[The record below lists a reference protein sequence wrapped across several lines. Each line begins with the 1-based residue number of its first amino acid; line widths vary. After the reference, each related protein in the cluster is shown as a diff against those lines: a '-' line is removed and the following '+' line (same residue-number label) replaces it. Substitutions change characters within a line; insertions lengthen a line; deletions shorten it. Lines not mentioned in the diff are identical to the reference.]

1 MAIQDFDKLKIPA
14 AATKSFMEL
23 MRELKGCWRPPL
35 LCGTM
40 SKPYLLSILLTA
52 LVIPAG
58 GAVAEHLMYATPWSA
73 LLLSKWFIFSA
84 GGLRLLVAGIKQAL
98 DPAFTAKQIFHIQ
111 DAESLPIVRE
121 LGFANVCMGSLG
133 VISLFAPGWRMAAA
147 FACGLYFTFAA
158 LGHITKKPV
167 GPNERLAL
175 WSDVLIA
182 VGLVG
187 SFIMQIQG

>member
-1 MAIQDFDKLKIPA
+1 
-14 AATKSFMEL
+14 
-23 MRELKGCWRPPL
+23 
-35 LCGTM
+35 M

-58 GAVAEHLMYATPWSA
+58 GVVAEHLMHAVPWSA
-73 LLLSKWFIFSA
+73 LLLSKWFIFTA
-84 GGLRLLVAGIKQAL
+84 GGLRLLIAGIKQAM
-98 DPAFTAKQIFHIQ
+98 DPAFTAQRIFHIQ
-111 DAESLPIVRE
+111 GAESLPIVRE

-133 VISLFAPGWRMAAA
+133 VISLFAPGWRLAAA

-158 LGHITKKPV
+158 LGHIAKKPV

-182 VGLVG
+182 VGLVA
-187 SFIMQIQG
+187 SFVAQFPGTNG